1 MKLIYIVIPQGLEK
15 AVADCV
21 HDMKHALTENIYDKY
36 DEAVDKSVT
45 AAPQTAGR
53 WGAHKTLG
61 GLYWATYKAT
71 VRRNGV
77 FAGASGL
84 RDFNAEL

>member
-1 MKLIYIVIPQGLEK
+1 MYFVVLQGLEK
-15 AVADCV
+15 AVVDCV
-21 HDMKHALTENIYDKY
+21 HDMKHTLTENIYDKY

-71 VRRNGV
+71 VRRSGV
-77 FAGASGL
+77 FAGASGP